1 MLWHSSSES
10 VPNTDER
17 SLRAVLSC
25 FLIILRKI
33 DLENVCPSVTWNLMG
48 FCLHIG
54 LRWQI
59 SCGRFWE
66 YATSKW
72 NAIIWKRKNFFSI
85 FCCIYLIYIKFR
97 TFWKKRWSS
106 WVIYFRNYRM
116 WKSLLKN
123 SLKGTVSEQALEVN
137 MWKCPKCLQ
146 NLHETVLIMFF
157 IIVTE
162 VDLENVSP
170 SVRWNLRGVF
180 EYIDIRWQV
189 SCSGLWEFAT
199 ENFNAIIWKT
209 KTFSQILFHFWN
221 LHQIL
226 NILKKRWFS

>member
-1 MLWHSSSES
+1 
-10 VPNTDER
+10 
-17 SLRAVLSC
+17 
-25 FLIILRKI
+25 
-33 DLENVCPSVTWNLMG
+33 
-48 FCLHIG
+48 
-54 LRWQI
+54 
-59 SCGRFWE
+59 
-66 YATSKW
+66 
-72 NAIIWKRKNFFSI
+72 
-85 FCCIYLIYIKFR
+85 
-97 TFWKKRWSS
+97 
-106 WVIYFRNYRM
+106 M
-116 WKSLLKN
+116 WKYLLEN

-146 NLHETVLIMFF
+146 NLHETVLIMFS

-189 SCSGLWEFAT
+189 SCSGLWEFAI

-226 NILKKRWFS
+226 NILKEKIIVIANVFSKLQTVKMFVRKLSQEDRFRTGFGSQHVKAT